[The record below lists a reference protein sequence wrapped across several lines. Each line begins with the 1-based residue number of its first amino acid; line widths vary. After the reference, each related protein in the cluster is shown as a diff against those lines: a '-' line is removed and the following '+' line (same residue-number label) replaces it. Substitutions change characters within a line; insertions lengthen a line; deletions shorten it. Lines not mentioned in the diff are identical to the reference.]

1 MKLKNPDK
9 LTNVKWIKYHNVT
22 IAVNKKY
29 PIHDSYVRAWECKK
43 LIKNIFETTIAD
55 AEESTISF
63 HCTHG
68 KYRTG
73 ILAMLLLKISN
84 VKDEYIVKNYSEC
97 YCSDCS
103 SRNHNKEYKKR
114 KKI

>member
-1 MKLKNPDK
+1 M
-9 LTNVKWIKYHNVT
+9 
-22 IAVNKKY
+22 
-29 PIHDSYVRAWECKK
+29 
-43 LIKNIFETTIAD
+43 
-55 AEESTISF
+55 F

-103 SRNHNKEYKKR
+103 SGNHNKNIKNER
-114 KKI
+114 KYRKNY